1 MINDYE
7 ATTPIT
13 TDARIP
19 ENTGLSNDDVISELN
34 KLIEVCKDGQ
44 EGFKIVPIKFT
55 HSRWLASSRQRC
67 MPSPDMIM
75 LTATMNQTK

>member
-44 EGFKIVPIKFT
+44 EGFKIAAEGVERSDLKSFFYEYSQQQK
-55 HSRWLASSRQRC
+55 HRQ
-67 MPSPDMIM
+67 
-75 LTATMNQTK
+75 